1 VSILVIFCA
10 IVFMYLLVVK
20 PELIAILFFTI
31 TIADINFELGGLPM
45 NIRAAIG
52 LALFGRTLLIPNGEN
67 HPPFFSDPGMKAI
80 VIFIAYTM
88 LITAMYDL
96 FDQQFIKQTGL
107 TLIAVYTAWFY
118 FFKRGNLSLLRISLI
133 ISGLICFADL
143 LYTYMV
149 AGDFPVQRVF
159 LVLMKVPTEY
169 DEMGNVLEIYNHNFF
184 GQICGMCF
192 IFLFNEF
199 INKRIQNKFTLLLLP
214 IMGLGV
220 LMSTSRST
228 LLATIVIS
236 LILLARELRH
246 HSRAKRVYNILG
258 LLVVAVF
265 MALFVFTFMQDTLH
279 LSKDFVDNI
288 TNRLIDEPIQVLNKA
303 LGKNYNASELGA
315 MDWREEAAAVA
326 WDKFLRLNFVE
337 QMFGIGTGGFLARH
351 LGHLDLNPH
360 NGPLLLMIQSG
371 IVGLLYYFI
380 FLGVVLRQSFKAPD
394 VSSCALVTI
403 FVLIF
408 CIGQNEELTS
418 YSTLIFVATLIAES
432 RMRDFQTAA
441 EPDPETGG
449 SIHPVTTA

>member
-1 VSILVIFCA
+1 MSILIILCGALFLYV
-10 IVFMYLLVVK
+10 LVVK

-31 TIADINFELGGLPM
+31 TIADINFELGGLPL

-52 LALFGRTLLIPNGEN
+52 LALFGRTLIAGTGER
-67 HPPFFSDPGMKAI
+67 HPPFLSNTGMLMILAF
-80 VIFIAYTM
+80 VSYTM

-96 FDQQFIKQTGL
+96 FTQQFIKQTGL
-107 TLIAVYTAWFY
+107 TLIAVYCAWYY
-118 FFKRGNLSLLRISLI
+118 FFKRGNLSILRTSLI
-133 ISGLICFADL
+133 ISGLICFGDL

-159 LVLMKVPTEY
+159 LVLMKVPVEL

-184 GQICGMCF
+184 GQVCGMCF

-199 INKRIQNKFTLLLLP
+199 INNRVKNKFTLILLP
-214 IMGLGV
+214 VMGLGI

-236 LILLARELRH
+236 FILLARELRH
-246 HSRAKRVYNILG
+246 HSRAKRVYNIIG

-279 LSKDFVDNI
+279 LSSEFVENI
-288 TNRLIDEPIQVLNKA
+288 TNRLIDEPVQVLNKA
-303 LGKNYNASELGA
+303 LGKNYNVSELGA

-326 WDKFLRLNFVE
+326 WDKFLGLNFVE

-371 IVGLLYYFI
+371 IFGLLFYML
-380 FLGVVLRQSFKAPD
+380 FLASVLKQAFKAPE

-418 YSTLIFVATLIAES
+418 YSTLIFVATLIAETK
-432 RMRDFQTAA
+432 MREMEPAGSPEQQAA
-441 EPDPETGG
+441 
-449 SIHPVTTA
+449 SIL

>member
-1 VSILVIFCA
+1 MSTLLIILCGALFL
-10 IVFMYLLVVK
+10 YLLVVK

-31 TIADINFELGGLPM
+31 TIADINFEMGGLPL

-52 LALFGRTLLIPNGEN
+52 LALFGRTILAGRGEK
-67 HPPFFSDPGMKAI
+67 HPAFMSDSGMLMI
-80 VIFIAYTM
+80 VAFVSYTV

-96 FDQQFIKQTGL
+96 TTQQFVKQTGL
-107 TLIAVYTAWFY
+107 TLIAVYTAWY
-118 FFKRGNLSLLRISLI
+118 YYFKRGNLSILTTSLV
-133 ISGLICFADL
+133 ISGVICFIDL
-143 LYTYMV
+143 LYTYAV
-149 AGDFPVQRVF
+149 VGDFPVQRVF
-159 LVLMKVPTEY
+159 LVLMKVPVEL
-169 DEMGNVLEIYNHNFF
+169 DEMGNVKEIYNHNFF

-192 IFLFNEF
+192 IYLFNEF
-199 INKRIQNKFTLLLLP
+199 INNRIKNKLVLALLP
-214 IMGLGV
+214 VMGLGI

-236 LILLARELRH
+236 FILLARELRH
-246 HSRAKRVYNILG
+246 HSKAKRVYNILG

-279 LSKDFVDNI
+279 LSSEFVDNI

-303 LGKNYNASELGA
+303 LGRNYNVQQLGA

-326 WDKFLRLNFVE
+326 WQRFLHLDFVE

-371 IVGLLYYFI
+371 IVGLLFYFL
-380 FLGVVLRQSFKAPD
+380 FLAHILKQSFKGTG

-418 YSTLIFVATLIAES
+418 YSTLIFVATLIAET
-432 RMRDFQTAA
+432 RMREMEEA
-441 EPDPETGG
+441 EELSADSQVA
-449 SIHPVTTA
+449 SIL

>member
-1 VSILVIFCA
+1 LSSILIILCGALF
-10 IVFMYLLVVK
+10 IYLLVIK

-31 TIADINFELGGLPM
+31 TIADINFELGGLPL

-52 LALFGRTLLIPNGEN
+52 LALFGRTLISGTGEK
-67 HPPFFSDPGMKAI
+67 HPAFLSDGGMQMILAF
-80 VIFIAYTM
+80 VFYTV

-96 FDQQFIKQTGL
+96 MTLQFIKQTGL
-107 TLIAVYTAWFY
+107 TLVAVYTAWYY
-118 FFKRGNLSLLRISLI
+118 FFKRGNLSLLTTSLI
-133 ISGLICFADL
+133 ISGVICFLDL
-143 LYTYMV
+143 LYTYAV

-159 LVLMKVPTEY
+159 LVLMKAPVEL

-184 GQICGMCF
+184 GQVCGMCF
-192 IFLFNEF
+192 IYLFNEF
-199 INKRIQNKFTLLLLP
+199 INNRVKNKFLLALLP
-214 IMGLGV
+214 VMGLGI

-236 LILLARELRH
+236 FILLARELRH

-279 LSKDFVDNI
+279 LSSEFMDSI

-303 LGKNYNASELGA
+303 LGRNYNVQQLGA

-326 WDKFLRLNFVE
+326 WDRFLDLRFVE

-360 NGPLLLMIQSG
+360 NGPLLLVIESG
-371 IVGLLYYFI
+371 IVGLIFYFL
-380 FLGVVLRQSFKAPD
+380 FLANILRQSFKWPE

-418 YSTLIFVATLIAES
+418 YSTLIFVASLIAET
-432 RMRDFQTAA
+432 RLKEM
-441 EPDPETGG
+441 G
-449 SIHPVTTA
+449 SQEEAIEQQHAPSIL